1 MTLIINPKYER
12 LRDYLVNI
20 ADHFEDTGRTL
31 PMVNNGIRLL
41 DVDGLTLCVKH
52 YGRTSWRNRLAV
64 RIYKASKGQHSYNC
78 AAQLRE
84 RGFATQ
90 EPVAYVAYRRNLM
103 DQNMYFVGVFSNY
116 RHSLHEAFGMPH
128 SERAELLE
136 SFARYAA
143 RLHEEGFLPIAC
155 RADNILFDR
164 IDGRYR
170 FSILDTGNMK
180 CGRKVSVEKGC
191 KSLAALQADDVFNS
205 ALIRAYAAAR
215 GADEAECQKYF
226 ERAKS

>member
-1 MTLIINPKYER
+1 M
-12 LRDYLVNI
+12 
-20 ADHFEDTGRTL
+20 
-31 PMVNNGIRLL
+31 
-41 DVDGLTLCVKH
+41 
-52 YGRTSWRNRLAV
+52 

-191 KSLAALQADDVFNS
+191 KSLAALQADDAFNS